1 MSGLLKLSM
10 IIALVLSFKG
20 LHMLGTAIVDHYGLL
35 GALAACAVF
44 YCASVVI
51 DR

>member
-1 MSGLLKLSM
+1 MPGLVRFLM
-10 IIALVLSFKG
+10 IAMLVIAWKVLHLIG
-20 LHMLGTAIVDHYGLL
+20 IAIVDHYGLL